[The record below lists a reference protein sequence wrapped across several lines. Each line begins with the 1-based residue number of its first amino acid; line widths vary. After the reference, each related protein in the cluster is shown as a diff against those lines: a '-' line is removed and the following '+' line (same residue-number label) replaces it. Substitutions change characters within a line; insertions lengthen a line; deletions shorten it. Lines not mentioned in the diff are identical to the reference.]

1 VTDKLSCSDC
11 ESKCKREEP
20 CDFFIKDDH
29 LDGWCSGCKKVMKWC
44 SECGGYHHENIG
56 MGVGDHGAKTTWERN
71 INKDSKPLMVDGEAE
86 GTYTDNYEG
95 DNDDREYDDREDDNR
110 DDDRDG
116 YRDDEA

>member
-1 VTDKLSCSDC
+1 MNELSCSDC

-29 LDGWCSGCKKVMKWC
+29 LDGWCSECKKVMKWC
-44 SECGGYHHENIG
+44 SECGGYHHDNTG

-71 INKDSKPLMVDGEAE
+71 INKDSKPLTVDGVVE
-86 GTYTDNYEG
+86 
-95 DNDDREYDDREDDNR
+95 EYDDREDDNR